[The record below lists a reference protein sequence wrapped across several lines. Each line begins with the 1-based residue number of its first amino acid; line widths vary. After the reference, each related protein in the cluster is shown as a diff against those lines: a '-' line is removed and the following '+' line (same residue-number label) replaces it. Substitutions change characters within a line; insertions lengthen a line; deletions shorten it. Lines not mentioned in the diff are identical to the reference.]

1 MADLST
7 TYMGLALRNPII
19 VGSSGLTGSVKGVQE
34 LEGSGAG
41 AVVLKSI
48 FEEEIVHEMDDVM
61 KEAAAKGLNL
71 DQFDYYDY
79 EIKGEKLDKYAALIR
94 GCKEAVSI
102 PVIASINCTYSH
114 EWTYYAKNLQAAG
127 ADGLELNMFFL
138 PTDLSRSAEE
148 MERAYFE
155 VIAKVKKEISLPI
168 ALKISYY
175 FSCLGAMIQKLSGQ
189 GIAALVLFNR
199 FYSPDF
205 DIENL
210 RVVPSHVYSTPG
222 ELPVSLR
229 WVALMSQKVEC
240 DLAAST
246 GVHDGKAVIKQLLAG
261 AQAVQ
266 VVSALY
272 KNGKTHI
279 RTMLEELEGWMNR
292 RGYGRLDDFQGKMSQ
307 EKSANPA
314 LYERVQFMKYF
325 GGEREI
331 T

>member
-7 TYMGLALRNPII
+7 TYMGLTLRNPII

-48 FEEEIVHEMDDVM
+48 FEEEIVYEMDDVL
-61 KEAAAKGLNL
+61 KEAAAKGLNM

-79 EIKGEKLDKYAALIR
+79 EIKGENLDKYAALVR

-127 ADGLELNMFFL
+127 ADALELNMFFL

-155 VIAKVKKEISLPI
+155 VLAKVKKELSLPI

-175 FSCLGAMIQKLSGQ
+175 FSCLASMIQKLSGQ

-210 RVVPSHVYSTPG
+210 RVVSTNVYSTPG

-229 WVALMSQKVEC
+229 WIALMSQKVDC

-246 GVHDGKAVIKQLLAG
+246 GVHDGKGVIKQLLAG
-261 AQAVQ
+261 AKAVQ

-272 KNGKTHI
+272 RNGKSYI
-279 RTMLEELEGWMNR
+279 RTMLEELEAWMNR
-292 RGYGRLDDFQGKMSQ
+292 HGYGRLEDFRGKMSQ

-325 GGEREI
+325 GGAKEI